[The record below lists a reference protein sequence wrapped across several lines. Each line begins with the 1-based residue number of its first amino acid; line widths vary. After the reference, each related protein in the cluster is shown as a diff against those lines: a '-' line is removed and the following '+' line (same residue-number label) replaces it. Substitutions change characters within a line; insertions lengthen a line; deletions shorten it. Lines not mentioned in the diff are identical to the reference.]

1 MVDFSFDDWLI
12 GISTIGILLFG
23 YGIGSFLFYKSRK
36 LKVNLL
42 MFSSLGT
49 ICVTFGWLPIIID
62 FLMVLISE
70 SHINLLLY
78 ISIMWIQ
85 LPLTVIFQQYI
96 PAELLIP
103 KKKWYIIIG
112 LILLAFCFYLMLFLD
127 PFGSVIIIGPPLKA
141 FYHKAGLNPFSL
153 TGLIGT
159 ISIFFGLIFGGLG
172 FLIKSIKSKGVI
184 KRKFLYLALAMIL
197 GYTFGLLDS
206 FTESF
211 TLVLVRIGFISSV
224 WFTYLGLKTRKPKEI
239 KKKMPTEKEIE
250 FVSYMLGKS
259 DDIDLS
265 KEISSMCENF
275 DEEVLIFVSYA
286 TKDAET
292 FKIKQIAE
300 KLTSY
305 PEIKDVLYWQE
316 DLNDNIFEYMNDN
329 LGKCNAM
336 VLFCSKAALKSVP
349 VKKEWTAA
357 DAMGIPIIPV
367 FINPEHIPPLLKS
380 RLGFNYDFYDF
391 QKNVDM
397 LRYLILKKCT
407 IK

>member
-12 GISTIGILLFG
+12 GISTFGIVLVG
-23 YGIGSFLFYKSRK
+23 YSIGSFLFYKSRK

-42 MFSSLGT
+42 MFAGLGT

-62 FLMVLISE
+62 FLMVILSE
-70 SHINLLLY
+70 SHLNLLLY
-78 ISIMWIQ
+78 ILIMWIQ
-85 LPLTVIFQQYI
+85 LPLTVVFQQYI

-112 LILLAFCFYLMLFLD
+112 LILLGFCFYLVLFLN
-127 PFGSVIIIGPPLKA
+127 PFGSVIIIGPPIKA

-159 ISIFFGLIFGGLG
+159 IFILFGLFFGGIG
-172 FLIKSIKSKGVI
+172 FLIKSIKSKGEI
-184 KRKFLYLALAMIL
+184 SRKFFYLALAMIL
-197 GYTFGLLDS
+197 GYTFGFLDS

-211 TLVLVRIGFISSV
+211 TLVLVRIVFMSSS
-224 WFTYLGLKTRKPKEI
+224 WFYYLGLKTRKPKEI
-239 KKKMPTEKEIE
+239 KKKMPTEKEVE
-250 FVSYMLGKS
+250 LVSYMLGKS
-259 DDIDLS
+259 DDTDLS
-265 KEISSMCENF
+265 KEIAKICEDFN
-275 DEEVLIFVSYA
+275 EEILVFMSYA

-316 DLNDNIFEYMNDN
+316 DLDDNIFEYMNDN

-367 FINPEHIPPLLKS
+367 FINPDHIPPLLKS
-380 RLGFNYDFYDF
+380 RLGFEYDFYDS

-397 LRYLILKKCT
+397 LRYLILKKCST
-407 IK
+407 I